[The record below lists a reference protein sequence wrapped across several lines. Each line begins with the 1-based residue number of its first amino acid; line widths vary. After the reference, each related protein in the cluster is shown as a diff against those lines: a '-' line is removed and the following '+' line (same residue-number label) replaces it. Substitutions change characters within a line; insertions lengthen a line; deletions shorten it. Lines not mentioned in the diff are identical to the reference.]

1 VHILIQSIGY
11 GLVTASVI
19 AVAAVGLNLQFGVTN
34 FVNFAYGEFL
44 TLGAYVGYFVS
55 TQAHFNIFFG
65 IIAAMIATGLLALLL
80 DQVVFEPFVKGR
92 PNLVVLLIV
101 TVALSLILQNL
112 YQIVFSTDFRRYDLP
127 SKAQY
132 NFGDLNFTGSQ
143 LLIIAIAIVAIG
155 SLQALL
161 MYTKLGKAMRAMSD
175 NADLAQ
181 ASGINTRLVT
191 RAVWLISGMF
201 AGIGGVVLA
210 INVYNVQPSLGNSYL
225 FLFFAAVIM
234 GGIGRPLGALVSAV
248 ILGVI
253 IEVSGAYINAA
264 YKGGLAFLILILVL
278 LIRPSGLFSSRRR
291 AV

>member
-1 VHILIQSIGY
+1 MHILIQSIGY

-19 AVAAVGLNLQFGVTN
+19 AIGAVGLSLQFGVTN

-44 TLGAYVGYFVS
+44 TLGAYIGYFVS
-55 TQAHFNIFFG
+55 TQAHFNVFVG
-65 IIAAMIATGLLALLL
+65 IVAAMAVTGLLAVLL
-80 DQVVFEPFVKGR
+80 DQVVFEPFIRGR

-112 YQIVFSTDFRRYDLP
+112 YQIVFTTDFRRYAAP
-127 SKAQY
+127 SNTQY
-132 NFGDLNFTGSQ
+132 SVGDINFTGSQ
-143 LLIIAIAIVAIG
+143 LLIIAIAITAIG
-155 SLQALL
+155 ALQILL
-161 MYTKLGKAMRAMSD
+161 KYTKLGKAMRAMSD
-175 NADLAQ
+175 SADLAQ

-210 INVYNVQPSLGNSYL
+210 INVYNVQPTLGNSYL

-234 GGIGRPLGALVSAV
+234 GGIGKPWGALISAV
-248 ILGVI
+248 VLGIV

-278 LIRPSGLFSSRRR
+278 LLRPRGLFSSRRR
-291 AV
+291 TV

>member
-1 VHILIQSIGY
+1 MHILIQSIGY

-19 AVAAVGLNLQFGVTN
+19 AIGAVGLSLQFGVTN

-44 TLGAYVGYFVS
+44 TLGAYIGYFVS
-55 TQAHFNIFFG
+55 TQAHFSVFIG
-65 IIAAMIATGLLALLL
+65 IVAAMAVTGLIAVVL
-80 DQVVFEPFVKGR
+80 DQVVFEPFIRGR

-112 YQIVFSTDFRRYDLP
+112 YQIVFTTDFRRYAAP
-127 SKAQY
+127 SNTQY
-132 NFGDLNFTGSQ
+132 SVGDINFTGSQ
-143 LLIIAIAIVAIG
+143 LLIIAIAITAIG
-155 SLQALL
+155 ALQILL
-161 MYTKLGKAMRAMSD
+161 KYTKLGKAMRAMSD
-175 NADLAQ
+175 SADLAQ

-210 INVYNVQPSLGNSYL
+210 INVYNVQPTLGNSYL

-234 GGIGRPLGALVSAV
+234 GGIGKPWGALISAV
-248 ILGVI
+248 VLGIV

-278 LIRPSGLFSSRRR
+278 LLRPRGLFSSRRR

>member
-1 VHILIQSIGY
+1 MHVLIQSIGY

-19 AVAAVGLNLQFGVTN
+19 AIGAVGLSLQFGVTN

-55 TQAHFNIFFG
+55 TQAHVSVFVG
-65 IIAAMIATGLLALLL
+65 IIAAMAATGMLALLI
-80 DQVVFEPFVKGR
+80 DQVVFEPFVRGR

-112 YQIVFSTDFRRYDLP
+112 YQIIFSTDFRRYDTP
-127 SKAQY
+127 SNTQY
-132 NFGDLNFTGSQ
+132 KLGDLNFTGSQ

-155 SLQALL
+155 ALQILL
-161 MYTKLGKAMRAMSD
+161 KYTKLGKAMRAMSD
-175 NADLAQ
+175 SADLAQ

-191 RAVWLISGMF
+191 RAVWMISGMF
-201 AGIGGVVLA
+201 AGLGGVMLA
-210 INVYNVQPSLGNSYL
+210 INVFNVQPTLGNSYL

-234 GGIGRPLGALVSAV
+234 GGIGKPWGALISSV
-248 ILGVI
+248 ILGIV

-278 LIRPSGLFSSRRR
+278 LVRPSGLFALRRR